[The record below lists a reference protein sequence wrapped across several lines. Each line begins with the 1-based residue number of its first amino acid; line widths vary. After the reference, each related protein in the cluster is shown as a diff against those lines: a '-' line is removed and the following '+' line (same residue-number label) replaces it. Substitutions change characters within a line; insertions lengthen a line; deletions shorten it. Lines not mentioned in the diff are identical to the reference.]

1 MDEALANDIKRFIL
15 AQDEANSFQTA
26 VDELTAG
33 KKDSHWMWWVFPKLR
48 ALGTSERAVY
58 YGLAD
63 ADEARA
69 YLANDTLQERLL
81 KVTNIVLGLTT
92 TDIEAVFGDVDARK
106 LQAAWTL
113 FEAVATDKTPFV
125 TGLDRYFDGERHS
138 ATLAEI

>member
-33 KKDSHWMWWVFPKLR
+33 KKDSHWMWWVFPQLR

-69 YLANDTLQERLL
+69 YLANDMLQERLL

-113 FEAVATDKTPFV
+113 FEAVATDKTPFA

>member
-33 KKDSHWMWWVFPKLR
+33 KKDSHWMWWVFPQLR

-92 TDIEAVFGDVDARK
+92 TDIEAVF
-106 LQAAWTL
+106 
-113 FEAVATDKTPFV
+113 
-125 TGLDRYFDGERHS
+125 
-138 ATLAEI
+138 